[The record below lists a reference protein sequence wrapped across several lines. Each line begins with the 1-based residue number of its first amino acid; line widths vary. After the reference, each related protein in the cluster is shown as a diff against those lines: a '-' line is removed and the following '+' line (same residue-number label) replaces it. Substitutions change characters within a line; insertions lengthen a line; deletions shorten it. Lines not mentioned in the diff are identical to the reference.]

1 MGYEDEQIRCEIEA
15 GGGNG
20 DHEEGQCVR
29 TSSEKVERAA
39 MASSTGMAMSPARP
53 RPQGGGAG
61 AGAGAGEAVVA
72 EWLGVGARLCYR
84 CRERRN
90 RDRAG
95 EKEAS
100 RRDKEM
106 HHQLVLSR
114 EA

>member
-61 AGAGAGEAVVA
+61 AGAGEAVWRSGW
-72 EWLGVGARLCYR
+72 EWERGCATVV
-84 CRERRN
+84 ERRN
-90 RDRAG
+90 RDRAVG
-95 EKEAS
+95 KQAS

>member
-1 MGYEDEQIRCEIEA
+1 
-15 GGGNG
+15 
-20 DHEEGQCVR
+20 VR

-39 MASSTGMAMSPARP
+39 MASSTGMAMSPARA
-53 RPQGGGAG
+53 RPQGG
-61 AGAGAGEAVVA
+61 GAGEAVVA

-95 EKEAS
+95 GKEAS

>member
-1 MGYEDEQIRCEIEA
+1 VCAYLEREGGEGGDGLFDGDGHVA
-15 GGGNG
+15 G
-20 DHEEGQCVR
+20 
-29 TSSEKVERAA
+29 AA
-39 MASSTGMAMSPARP
+39 ARP
-53 RPQGGGAG
+53 RPQGGD
-61 AGAGAGEAVVA
+61 AGAGEAVVA

-95 EKEAS
+95 GKEAS
-100 RRDKEM
+100 RRDKER

>member
-1 MGYEDEQIRCEIEA
+1 MRAYLERE
-15 GGGNG
+15 GGEGG
-20 DHEEGQCVR
+20 DGLLDGDGHV
-29 TSSEKVERAA
+29 
-39 MASSTGMAMSPARP
+39 
-53 RPQGGGAG
+53 AG
-61 AGAGAGEAVVA
+61 AAEAAGRRRGRRRRRGGVA